1 MKRLV
6 LLLLSSCILFAC
18 HSTQDEKPIK
28 QTSPQPAK
36 QKAISP
42 EAVMY
47 KQGKKLFIKNCE
59 ACHSKTH
66 EIIVGPGLKDVT
78 KRQSREWIR
87 RWIRNSW
94 QMRTDGDE
102 YGTKLFEEYNRL
114 AMQSFPDLTDKDID
128 AILFYIEF

>member
-1 MKRLV
+1 MKRL
-6 LLLLSSCILFAC
+6 LILLLSSCILFAC

-78 KRQSREWIR
+78 KRQSREWIG
-87 RWIRNSW
+87 RWIRNSSEVIAS
-94 QMRTDGDE
+94 GDE
-102 YGTKLFEEYNRL
+102 YGVKVFTDNNNIV
-114 AMQSFPDLTDKDID
+114 MQSFPDLTDKEID